1 MWPLTFTVSVRSQL
15 YLVPLSCNCNCN
27 LPRQPTPKTI
37 STVSMAAW
45 FSAGHTTQANSD
57 KACKDRVRLVVL
69 VDLFFSSA
77 TLTEVFPYFFLSF
90 KANARVKLAKTG
102 HGPHSSKLVI
112 CVFPLLF
119 VLFYVLFVCKC
130 VLYCT
135 VLLPPGVNPIAVNK
149 YIISQHI
156 ICLHRRVCGFRVC
169 KSVHHHT
176 FNWIN
181 KQDAATSR
189 VYYLSFRYSS
199 TCFGHPH
206 AHHQELQQLQ

>member
-1 MWPLTFTVSVRSQL
+1 MAGRVSLLLVMWPLTFTVSVRSQL

-102 HGPHSSKLVI
+102 HGPRSSKLVI
-112 CVFPLLF
+112 CVVPLLF

-130 VLYCT
+130 VLYYC
-135 VLLPPGVNPIAVNK
+135 
-149 YIISQHI
+149 
-156 ICLHRRVCGFRVC
+156 HRV
-169 KSVHHHT
+169 T
-176 FNWIN
+176 
-181 KQDAATSR
+181 T
-189 VYYLSFRYSS
+189 
-199 TCFGHPH
+199 
-206 AHHQELQQLQ
+206 QLQLTNISYHVILWILSSHSKMCQNMGYAFHNPGKPCG